1 MTTPT
6 MPATASSAD
15 IKGGNPPP
23 AVGGLV
29 LSLSLALSYV
39 LLGALGLLLGSPS
52 PVFPSAGLA
61 LATLLWFGNRA
72 LPGIWVGALVL
83 NLGLHWLGEPWLGV
97 GSTITQVAT
106 AAAIATGASLQAW
119 WGGWLVRRWQG
130 EPWRALAREQD
141 TLRFLLL
148 GGVLAGLVSASVGT
162 AGLGAIGRIGVTDF
176 AYTWWTW
183 YVGDVIGILVFAP
196 LTLALLE
203 RENPLW
209 RDRRRR
215 ILLPLLINLVLAV
228 MAFHG
233 AGQWEG
239 QERQARLSQVGEA
252 ITRDLDNRLHTH
264 REVLSALR
272 HFIEA
277 QPDLS
282 FAAFEQFTRDPLAG
296 NPDLL
301 ALNFTPLVGDAE
313 REAFEA
319 RMGQQVPSGRFQIRE
334 RDAEGHLAPAGRRAE
349 YAPVTYIAP
358 WERNQAVLGFDNL
371 SEPVRR
377 AATERARE
385 QPRLTVAA
393 PIYLVQE
400 ALPRIGMLEMLP
412 VEDHAVIDGEG
423 RPRLLGF
430 VVGVVRI
437 DRLIDL
443 ATQGKIPAGL
453 RLQVSD
459 PQLSDPQV
467 TDPVVQAASTRPS
480 SSPGIA
486 EAVLYH
492 SDVTGK
498 NLTPHP
504 GELWQGQLRVGDR
517 DWTLV
522 LRTTPVYRQQH
533 RSWVAWGVGVG
544 GLGFAAL
551 LQIMVLG
558 FTGRAHQIQLQN
570 AALEAAEADLR
581 ALNASLE
588 QRVALQTA
596 ELRATKDRLQA
607 MISALPDLMF
617 RLDREG
623 RILEYHSAVSDYLY
637 VKPEF
642 FLGKT
647 VREVLPEEA
656 AGIIM
661 TALAEAAQR
670 GRHHGAIYAL
680 PMSQGELWFEL
691 SIAAMGAPDHL
702 GNDFVMLVHEITRLK
717 AAEARIQV
725 LNTDLE
731 AQVAKRTA
739 ALRDEVAERQRVADE
754 LRWSEERLR
763 LIVDGAA
770 VGIFEWDLAT
780 GEVSCTDL
788 YRSQFCLPPDLA
800 VTFDAFIARLHPEDL
815 DRVRGLIQGA
825 LVAKADYRAEY
836 RICCPDGEE
845 RWIGARGRVYTAEDG
860 TPSRLGGITLD
871 ITERVRAER
880 QLFASN
886 ARLQALLEALPV
898 GVGLAEDPECRTITG
913 NAALR
918 AQFEFSAKDNVSASA
933 PDEEAAGRRLR
944 YLHQGRE
951 LSPDELPLQRA
962 VASARSTP
970 LMELEVH
977 LPSGRV
983 WFAEA
988 IGTPFRDATG
998 RVIGGL
1004 VVTLDITERKA
1015 AEQALRASEQRYREL
1030 AAQLELKVKERTA
1043 ELLAANQ
1050 ELNRLATTDS
1060 LTGAWNRRYFEQV
1073 AATEIAQTDRHGGPL
1088 TLLLF
1093 DIDYFKQIND
1103 RHGHPVGDQ
1112 VLKELTRR
1120 VQHHLRVTD
1129 VLARWGGEEFVVM
1142 VPHCGLDEVIK
1153 LAEKLRQLIAAEP
1166 FPPVGQVTSSFGVAE
1181 FGAGETLAVWL
1192 KRADEALYAAKTGG
1206 RDRVCMAEPT

>member
-1 MTTPT
+1 MTK
-6 MPATASSAD
+6 S
-15 IKGGNPPP
+15 PP

-29 LSLSLALSYV
+29 LSLALALSYV
-39 LLGALGLLLGSPS
+39 LLGSPGLLLSSPS

-61 LATLLWFGNRA
+61 LAALLWFGNQA
-72 LPGIWVGALVL
+72 LPGLWVGALVL
-83 NLGLHWLGEPWLGV
+83 NLGLHWLGQPWLGD
-97 GSTITQVAT
+97 GTTLILVAT
-106 AAAIATGASLQAW
+106 AATIATGASIQAW
-119 WGGWLVRRWQG
+119 WGSWLIRRWQG
-130 EPWRALAREQD
+130 EAWRALAREQD

-162 AGLGAIGRIGVTDF
+162 AGLGAIGQIGVTDW

-183 YVGDVIGILVFAP
+183 YLGDVIGILIFAP
-196 LTLALLE
+196 LTLALLD
-203 RENPLW
+203 RRDPLW

-215 ILLPLLINLVLAV
+215 ILLPLLITLALAV
-228 MAFHG
+228 LAFHG
-233 AGQWEG
+233 AGQWEV
-239 QERQARLSQVGEA
+239 QERQARLRQVGETL
-252 ITRDLDNRLHTH
+252 TRDLDNRLHTH

-282 FAAFEQFTRDPLAG
+282 FAAFEQFTRYPLAD

-301 ALNFTPLVGDAE
+301 ALNFAPLVGDAE

-319 RMGQQVPSGRFQIRE
+319 RMSQQIPTGRFQIRE
-334 RDAEGHLAPAGRRAE
+334 RDAEGHLAPAGRRSE

-358 WERNQAVLGFDNL
+358 WEPNQAVAGFDNL

-377 AATERARE
+377 AATERARNLRR
-385 QPRLTVAA
+385 QALAA
-393 PIYLVQE
+393 PIYLVQD
-400 ALPRIGMLEMLP
+400 AAPHIGMLEMLP
-412 VEDHAVIDGEG
+412 VVDTAVSDTEG

-453 RLQVSD
+453 RLQVVD
-459 PQLSDPQV
+459 PRVSDPQV
-467 TDPVVQAASTRPS
+467 TDPQVTDPEVTDPQIQAASTRPS
-480 SSPGIA
+480 PSPGSA

-492 SDVTGK
+492 SDDAGQSP
-498 NLTPHP
+498 NRHP
-504 GELWQGQLRVGDR
+504 VEQWQGQLRVGDR

-533 RSWVAWGVGVG
+533 RSWVAWGVGFG
-544 GLGFAAL
+544 GLWFAAL
-551 LQIMVLG
+551 LQIMLLG
-558 FTGRAHQIQLQN
+558 FTGRAHQIQQQN
-570 AALEAAEADLR
+570 AALGAAEADLR

-596 ELRATKDRLQA
+596 ELRATKDRLEA

-623 RILEYHSAVSDYLY
+623 RILEYHSAASEYLY

-642 FLGKT
+642 FLGRT

-680 PMSQGELWFEL
+680 PMPQGEIWFEL
-691 SIAAMGAPDHL
+691 SIAAMGTPDHP
-702 GNDFVMLVHEITRLK
+702 GNDFVMLVHEITRRK

-739 ALRDEVAERQRVADE
+739 ALQDEVAERQRVADE
-754 LRWSEERLR
+754 LRRSQDRLR
-763 LIVDGAA
+763 LTIDGAA
-770 VGIFEWDLAT
+770 AGIFDWDPAADQVACDSRFR
-780 GEVSCTDL
+780 E
-788 YRSQFCLPPDLA
+788 QFCLHPEEEF
-800 VTFDAFIARLHPEDL
+800 TFDAFIARLHPEDL
-815 DRVRGLIQGA
+815 DRVKALIQGA
-825 LVAKADYRAEY
+825 LATKGDYRAEY
-836 RICCPDGEE
+836 RIRCPDGEE
-845 RWIGARGRVYTAEDG
+845 RWIGALGRVYTAADG

-871 ITERVRAER
+871 ITERMRAER

-898 GVGLAEDPECRTITG
+898 GVGFAEDPDCRTVTC
-913 NAALR
+913 NATLR
-918 AQFEFSAKDNVSASA
+918 AQFEVDVAGNVSASA
-933 PDEEAAGRRLR
+933 DDPEAAVRRVR
-944 YLHQGRE
+944 YVHQGRE

-970 LMELEVH
+970 PTELEVH
-977 LPSGRV
+977 LPTGRV

-998 RVIGGL
+998 QVIGGL

-1015 AEQALRASEQRYREL
+1015 AEQALRVSEQRYRAL
-1030 AAQLELKVKERTA
+1030 AAELELKVKERTA

-1060 LTGAWNRRYFEQV
+1060 LTGAWNRRHFEQV
-1073 AATEIAQTDRHGGPL
+1073 AATEIARTDRHGGPL
-1088 TLLLF
+1088 ALLLF
-1093 DIDYFKQIND
+1093 DIDHFKQIND
-1103 RHGHPVGDQ
+1103 RHGHPVGDR
-1112 VLKELTRR
+1112 VLMELTQR
-1120 VQHHLRVTD
+1120 VQRHLRVTD

-1142 VPHCGLDEVIK
+1142 VPHCDLDEALK

-1166 FPPVGQVTSSFGVAE
+1166 FPPVGRVTSSFGVTA
-1181 FGAGETLAVWL
+1181 FGAGDTLAAWL
-1192 KRADEALYAAKTGG
+1192 KRADDALYAAKTGG
-1206 RDRVCMAEPT
+1206 RDRVSVAELLSGSGVN